1 MKMVLIIS
9 SLRSGGA
16 ERVLSILANHWQ
28 ASRHDIHLITIDS
41 KDSDFYMVN
50 QGVRRYSLDMAT
62 ASVEVFSGTLANI
75 KRISKIRQLCKTIRP
90 EIVLSFIDSTNIL
103 SSIAL
108 MGTSI
113 PLVVSE
119 RIDPFRYSIGMVRTF
134 MRPWLY
140 RNFASALVV
149 QTESVKNKCKKNWRM
164 QQALVIENPLS
175 LPDVSEIC
183 ARSRVVLSVGRLS
196 TQKGHD
202 ILIRA
207 FQKISSE
214 FPEWKLLIV
223 GEGGQRKFLE
233 EIISRLDMRE
243 KILMPGLSDDIF
255 EHYKKASIFC
265 MPSRFEGF
273 PNALLEALAM
283 GCACIATDC
292 ESGPREILEDGKLG
306 ILTPVDD
313 VDAMADALCKL
324 MQDSELRRQYS
335 SHSDYVRAHYKL
347 ESISQQWLDLFSQV
361 KK

>member
-28 ASRHDIHLITIDS
+28 ASRHEIHLITIDN
-41 KDSDFYMVN
+41 KDSDFYVVN
-50 QGVRRYSLDMAT
+50 QGIHRYSLDMAT
-62 ASVEVFSGTLANI
+62 ASVGVFSGAIANI
-75 KRISKIRQLCKTIRP
+75 KRISKIRHLCESIRP
-90 EIVLSFIDSTNIL
+90 EIVISFIDSTNIL
-103 SSIAL
+103 SSIVL
-108 MGTSI
+108 IGTSI

-119 RIDPFRYSIGMVRTF
+119 RIDPFRHSIGILRAF
-134 MRPWLY
+134 IRPWLY
-140 RNFASALVV
+140 RMFASALVV
-149 QTESVKNKCKKNWRM
+149 QTEAVKDKCKKKWKVQRVR
-164 QQALVIENPLS
+164 VIANPIS
-175 LPDVSEIC
+175 LPEVSEIFT
-183 ARSRVVLSVGRLS
+183 RSRVVLSVGRLNI
-196 TQKGHD
+196 QKGHD

-214 FPEWKLLIV
+214 FPDWKLLIV

-233 EIISRLDMRE
+233 EIIKCLDMSER
-243 KILMPGLSDDIF
+243 ISMPGLSNDIF
-255 EHYKKASIFC
+255 AHYNKASIFC

-292 ESGPREILEDGKLG
+292 ESGPREILEDGRLG

-313 VDAMADALCKL
+313 VNAMADALRKL
-324 MQDSELRRQYS
+324 MQDSELRRQYG
-335 SHSDYVRAHYKL
+335 SHSDYVRSRYKL
-347 ESISQQWLDLFSQV
+347 ESISQQWLDLFDWV